1 MHFYFS
7 SIESH
12 LKNKH
17 KFDQKRKKE
26 PVPRPSRATA
36 GILWFLSSQLSA
48 APAAV
53 PAHLG
58 PHLSQCHV
66 CKHRLTSPSLSTP
79 QKREMIMKI
88 CLVFLKR
95 FNQSL
100 HHIYF
105 CSWFSKNL
113 FIYFWDRISYC
124 SSIGLEL
131 AGSTRLA
138 LNSHTSAIPAYA
150 LGVLR
155 LRHVT
160 PHPVYFCLFKI
171 SFLNQDLVQLPTL
184 SGNFACSPG
193 WP

>member
-1 MHFYFS
+1 
-7 SIESH
+7 
-12 LKNKH
+12 
-17 KFDQKRKKE
+17 
-26 PVPRPSRATA
+26 
-36 GILWFLSSQLSA
+36 
-48 APAAV
+48 
-53 PAHLG
+53 
-58 PHLSQCHV
+58 
-66 CKHRLTSPSLSTP
+66 
-79 QKREMIMKI
+79 MKI

-105 CSWFSKNL
+105 CSCFSKNV

-138 LNSHTSAIPAYA
+138 LNSHTSTIPAYT

-155 LRHVT
+155 LRHVMS
-160 PHPVYFCLFKI
+160 HPVYFCLFKI

-193 WP
+193 WPWTSIFLPWRVPHPVGFIFNLFFKIVLGQESRRNWLSTYCSSRGPELSSQPPHRLAHCLL